1 MSISKIAVAIFF
13 QKEDQFRNL
22 IPMFGDFH
30 TEKCLQQ
37 IIAKYIRGSRL
48 EETLH
53 RTCVFGVKISKFV
66 LDGTHYVQSLKGL
79 LIVVNAIKKLK

>member
-1 MSISKIAVAIFF
+1 
-13 QKEDQFRNL
+13 
-22 IPMFGDFH
+22 MFGDFH

-37 IIAKYIRGSRL
+37 SIAKYIRGSGL

-53 RTCVFGVKISKFV
+53 RTCVFAVKLSNFV
-66 LDGTHYVQSLKGL
+66 LDGTHCVQSLKGL